1 MNRQKQE
8 MGFIDNG
15 TGKHQSNTVYNPEA
29 VSPTITT
36 LVNGG
41 TQQIKI
47 VACRGRKSIGGGTS
61 ILRPVR
67 TEYGKQIRK
76 DYESHAVYEQRKNM
90 QRLESRDDGLTNTI
104 TTVQKDNLLMEEIRE
119 PTLIGSDGTAAS
131 QEEVQNFREN
141 YSEHKKYR
149 IRKLTPRECYRLMG
163 VSDENAS
170 KMLSANSNTQCYKQ
184 AGNSICVPVLM
195 ALFSQMNIG
204 GIKPWNDM
212 TEDEIYE
219 LIDSHK

>member
-1 MNRQKQE
+1 
-8 MGFIDNG
+8 
-15 TGKHQSNTVYNPEA
+15 
-29 VSPTITT
+29 
-36 LVNGG
+36 
-41 TQQIKI
+41 
-47 VACRGRKSIGGGTS
+47 
-61 ILRPVR
+61 VR

-90 QRLESRDDGLTNTI
+90 QRLEPRDDGLTNTI
-104 TTVQKDNLLMEEIRE
+104 TTVQKDNLLMEEMRE
-119 PTLIGSDGTAAS
+119 PTLIGSDGMAAT
-131 QEEVQNFREN
+131 QEEIQNFREN

-170 KMLSANSNTQCYKQ
+170 KMLSVNSNTQCYKQ

-195 ALFSQMNIG
+195 ALFSQMKIDG
-204 GIKPWNDM
+204 VKPWNDM